1 MKKLCKATCLTL
13 VFVIAFMISGC
24 NVSTSKSY
32 SFDVE
37 TGDRIKV
44 TLDTSGDLSLSQKD
58 GHFIVTEEDEKILE
72 GIFIHEEGYKA
83 YVDIKGEQGMTVLE
97 DTQKD
102 GNRYYMY
109 EFDGTVGTE
118 DNFVMWIDDSNTGLI
133 MASLAGRD
141 KAKEA
146 FERLTI
152 ENE

>member
-1 MKKLCKATCLTL
+1 MKKLCKAICTALIL
-13 VFVIAFMISGC
+13 VMVFMLLGC
-24 NVSTSKSY
+24 SVSTSKSY

-58 GHFIVTEEDEKILE
+58 GHFIVTEEDEEILE
-72 GIFIHEEGYKA
+72 GIFIHEAGYKA
-83 YVDIKGEQGMTVLE
+83 YVDM
-97 DTQKD
+97 QKD
-102 GNRYYMY
+102 ENRYYMY
-109 EFDGTVGTE
+109 EFDGTMGTE

-146 FERLTI
+146 FDMLTI
-152 ENE
+152 EKE